1 MTEPAEPTPP
11 EAAAKLDALKSDKD
25 WTAGWLAG
33 DLAKIGEF
41 NKLTEIAARGGD
53 KIDLAMAGILE
64 DKIFQDHSHVDGIK
78 TAQFLRDAGI
88 DDPAVIRQVLSNETV
103 SREEFEIAKST
114 KARLLR
120 DHDFSRR
127 YLSGDGEAVRQMT
140 LLNVI
145 LTRDTKSA

>member
-1 MTEPAEPTPP
+1 MTEPTESPP
-11 EAAAKLDALKSDKD
+11 EAAAKLVALKSDKD

-33 DLAKIGEF
+33 DLAKIAEF
-41 NKLTEIAARGGD
+41 NKLAEIAARD
-53 KIDLAMAGILE
+53 TAKIDLAMSGALE
-64 DKIFQDHSHVDGIK
+64 DKIIQDRGHVDGVR
-78 TAQFLRDAGI
+78 TAEFLRASGV
-88 DDPAVIRQVLSNETV
+88 DDPAVIRQVLTNEKV
-103 SREEFEIAKST
+103 SQEEFDAAKST

-145 LTRDTKSA
+145 LTRETKSA

>member
-33 DLAKIGEF
+33 DLVKIGEF
-41 NKLTEIAARGGD
+41 NKLAEIAARD
-53 KIDLAMAGILE
+53 SAKIDFAMTGGLE
-64 DKIFQDHSHVDGIK
+64 DKIIQDRGHLDNVHTVE
-78 TAQFLRDAGI
+78 FLRASGV
-88 DDPAVIRQVLSNETV
+88 DDPAVLRQVLSNEKV
-103 SREEFEIAKST
+103 SQEEFDAAKST

-127 YLSGDGEAVRQMT
+127 YLSGDGEAVRHLT

-145 LTRDTKSA
+145 LTRETKSA